1 MGMLW
6 RIVKLHEWHL
16 FDWLKDMNVF
26 FFLINLLTTIKS
38 YSCIILFSYL
48 GLLWYILLY
57 FFFIIEKSRKYL

>member
-1 MGMLW
+1 MGM
-6 RIVKLHEWHL
+6 LHEWHL

-48 GLLWYILLY
+48 GLLWYYCI
-57 FFFIIEKSRKYL
+57 FFYRKIKKVFVKLHNQGV